1 MTTIVNVLKVFLTLY
16 MLLTICI
23 LMGFWRTGSLA
34 VPPRKTSYSNL
45 LKKIKTKHLEVC
57 CCFDWSNFC
66 AFRVTVDHVESKL
79 SYFGSKY
86 KFSDSVKELI

>member
-57 CCFDWSNFC
+57 
-66 AFRVTVDHVESKL
+66 
-79 SYFGSKY
+79 
-86 KFSDSVKELI
+86 